1 MKTSIERLN
10 EILQDLGLNVKTLSE
25 ALGYNRPQG
34 LYDVFNGRTKSISN
48 DLANRITTVF
58 PEYNRVWVLTGEGE
72 KYITSGIPGTTINK
86 SQLNNSPINGDDC
99 IKALIQ
105 EVGEQRA
112 MTQQCLSRI
121 DKSQNQVDRL
131 IDLLSS
137 ALDIHLNNKKQ

>member
-25 ALGYNRPQG
+25 ALGYGRPQG
-34 LYDVFNGRTKSISN
+34 LYDVINGRTKSISN
-48 DLANRITTVF
+48 DLANRIVAVF
-58 PEYNRVWVLTGEGE
+58 PEYNRIWILTGEGE
-72 KYITSGIPGTTINK
+72 KYSPGREAGMTINK
-86 SQLNNSPINGDDC
+86 SQLNNSPVNGDDC

-131 IDLLSS
+131 IALLSS